1 MFDRI
6 KTLFKGKESP
16 KTSVAK
22 KFAPG
27 APVSEEKP
35 RAGKAK
41 AGARPVDGTTKEK
54 KTPIKA
60 SQTPEERC
68 GVTAKMSKD
77 EIRARLALLY
87 RRYNRATSSLDAGL
101 RAEAEDM
108 LDAIVAVREKTFGPI

>member
-16 KTSVAK
+16 KTSAAK
-22 KFAPG
+22 KFAPA
-27 APVSEEKP
+27 APVSDEKA
-35 RAGKAK
+35 RAGKEKSGAK
-41 AGARPVDGTTKEK
+41 SAESTTKERK
-54 KTPIKA
+54 ATSKT

-68 GVTAKMSKD
+68 GITAKMSKD

-101 RAEAEDM
+101 RAESEEM
-108 LDAIVAVREKTFGPI
+108 LDAIVAVRERTFGPI